1 MFGLGKDNIKLRK
14 GKMFGLG
21 KENIKLRKGKMLGL
35 GKEKMERQKG
45 LKEQRVV
52 NMKLKRK
59 LENMNR

>member
-1 MFGLGKDNIKLRK
+1 MLSP
-14 GKMFGLG
+14 G
-21 KENIKLRKGKMLGL
+21 KENIKFRKGKTLGL
-35 GKEKMERQKG
+35 GKEQQKG